1 MDPAGATEGR
11 GDLPAEE
18 HAARREGVLSR
29 LVSALLIALVRGYQV
44 TLGPFLGGHCRFQPT
59 CSHYFI
65 EAVKKHGPWRGAGK
79 GIWRVCRCHPFCQ
92 GGYDP
97 P

>member
-1 MDPAGATEGR
+1 MI
-11 GDLPAEE
+11 
-18 HAARREGVLSR
+18 RRWLSH
-29 LVSALLIALVRGYQV
+29 LASEFLILLVRIYQV

-59 CSHYFI
+59 CSRYFI
-65 EAVKKHGPWRGAGK
+65 EAVEKHGPLKGAWM
-79 GIWRVCRCHPFCQ
+79 GIVRLLKCHPFHP